1 MSFGDKLQNLR
12 KTKGLSQEELAEKCD
27 VSRQAVSKWETGLGY
42 PETEKLLILCE
53 ILETNLDYLL
63 RDKSDTLGVG
73 SDQEETSPYTPYV
86 GKWVQI
92 FLRDNEFQG
101 FYCIAILGIRKSWL
115 IFMDDKGKL
124 GLLNEASVRSMSD
137 LADNKKPKKLPDL
150 SCQEDSNN
158 FDSCFSGKKFVIK
171 LTQDSFISLFG
182 TGFTKPGGFWSVT
195 VESASDDAVTVC
207 DKKGCKHTVRWT
219 DVLFMKEC

>member
-63 RDKSDTLGVG
+63 RDKSATPEEG
-73 SDQEETSPYTPYV
+73 SNQEETSLYTPYI
-86 GKWVQI
+86 GKWVQV
-92 FLRDNEFQG
+92 FLRDKEFQG
-101 FYCIAILGIRKSWL
+101 FYCIAILEIRKSWL
-115 IFMDDKGKL
+115 IFMDNKGKW
-124 GLLNEASVRSMSD
+124 GLMNEASVRSMSN
-137 LADNKKPKKLPDL
+137 LADNKMPKKLPDL
-150 SCQEDSNN
+150 SCQGELSNL
-158 FDSCFSGKKFVIK
+158 DSCFSEKKFAIK
-171 LTQDSFISLFG
+171 LTQDR

-195 VESASDDAVTVC
+195 VESTSDDAVTVC
-207 DKKGCKHTVRWT
+207 DKKGCKHTVKWS

>member
-1 MSFGDKLQNLR
+1 MLFGDKLQNLR

-42 PETEKLLILCE
+42 PETEKLLVLCE

-63 RDKSDTLGVG
+63 RDKSDTPEEG
-73 SDQEETSPYTPYV
+73 SNKEEISPYTPYI
-86 GKWVQI
+86 GKWAQI
-92 FLRDNEFQG
+92 FLWDKEFQG
-101 FYCIAILGIRKSWL
+101 FYCIAILEIRKSWL

-137 LADNKKPKKLPDL
+137 LADKKRPKKLPDL
-150 SCQEDSNN
+150 SCQEDLNN
-158 FDSCFSGKKFVIK
+158 LESCFSGKKFAIK
-171 LTQDSFISLFG
+171 LTQDR
-182 TGFTKPGGFWSVT
+182 GFTKPGGFWSVT
-195 VESASDDAVTVC
+195 VESTSDDAVTVC
-207 DKKGCKHTVRWT
+207 DKKGCKHTVRWS

>member
-42 PETEKLLILCE
+42 PETEKLLVLCE

-63 RDKSDTLGVG
+63 RDKSATTEEENN
-73 SDQEETSPYTPYV
+73 QEETSLYTPYI
-86 GKWVQI
+86 GKWVQV
-92 FLRDNEFQG
+92 FLRDKEFQG
-101 FYCIAILGIRKSWL
+101 FYCIAILGICKFWL

-150 SCQEDSNN
+150 SCQKDLSDIDN
-158 FDSCFSGKKFVIK
+158 CFSGKKFVIK
-171 LTQDSFISLFG
+171 LTQDR
-182 TGFTKPGGFWSVT
+182 GFTKPGDFWSVM
-195 VESASDDAVTVC
+195 VESTSDDAVTVC
-207 DKKGCKHTVRWT
+207 DKKGCKHTVRWS